1 MSMNQKVKAGY
12 NNAAEQYNADYR
24 NEFKNKHHLDWLL
37 SELNSGSMV
46 LDVGCGAGKPV
57 DDYLIENQINV
68 LGIDISEKQIELA
81 RANVRDADYQVLD
94 MSELKEGQFTV
105 DAVVSFYA
113 IFHTPREGHL
123 ELLKKFRTFLDAG
136 GYLLVTMGATDWEG
150 SEDDFCGAEM
160 HWSHYGADQNKDLI
174 EKAGFKILKSEI
186 DNSGDEKHL
195 IVFAQAI

>member
-1 MSMNQKVKAGY
+1 MNQKVKAGY